1 MIDFYTGAPTRD
13 KPISMHLDVRPAL
26 DSLDALQNRLVKGA
40 REYFGGI
47 IGGGAADSAA
57 TAPAQTSEAAGAK
70 VAQDAR

>member
-57 TAPAQTSEAAGAK
+57 TAQTSEAAGAK